1 MNMSRISKYFH
12 PNKKQ
17 EAVQEFS
24 VKGHVFRTLYKGVTI
39 PWFSICIGAIFAVF
53 NSLVLLTHYQNY
65 MAIFTGT
72 MSDLTPLW
80 LYLAASFAQYLLIF
94 AGVLADFGFVSVVTG
109 VRKKMWQKMMHLPL
123 RDFDTEAPNGMLS
136 RITSDAE
143 YASKP
148 FYAII
153 ALLQIVTYIISVSA
167 AAPKEMPQALII
179 LAVTL
184 ALALVVLFFSVKL
197 CSKATTLLQN
207 SISLQT
213 DHYTE
218 QLSSYKFIKA
228 SKGEEKAI
236 AKSLELIDT
245 RYDASLYNGFA
256 TAIQTLAENFTEIII
271 YCCAFLGG
279 IIAIEAGSI
288 TEMTPI
294 NAVYVFGMALE
305 LTLAA
310 VMTLPSYFAAT
321 FGGSKELVSVFR
333 RNEEDV
339 TRGEAFKG
347 DRTGDLKLD
356 KVSFSYQKKEVI
368 DHISVQLPE
377 KKVTAIVGSN
387 GSGKSTLLKLIDRLY
402 PTSEGELTLQG
413 EKANAV
419 SLQSW
424 REQFGI
430 VSQNA
435 SLFSGSIRSN
445 MTYGLSQEVSEDRLN
460 EVVHLARLD
469 EVIATH
475 PGGLDYEVGV
485 KGSRLSGGE
494 QERVAIARAL
504 LKDPKYLILDEA
516 TANLDRKTEEEI
528 DQGLTELMKGR
539 TVVMVA
545 HHYAPV
551 KKADYVVVMDQG
563 KVVDQGS
570 PDELLKRNSYFQ
582 ILSQGD

>member
-1 MNMSRISKYFH
+1 MSMARISKYFR

-17 EAVQEFS
+17 GDVQELT
-24 VKGHVFRTLYKGVTI
+24 VKGHVFRTLYKGVRI
-39 PWFSICIGAIFAVF
+39 PWFSICLGAIFAVF
-53 NSLVLLTHYQNY
+53 NSLVLLTQYKNY

-109 VRKKMWQKMMHLPL
+109 VRKKMWKKMMHLPL

-153 ALLQIVTYIISVSA
+153 ALLQIVTYIVAVSA
-167 AAPKEMPQALII
+167 TAPTEMPQALVI
-179 LAVTL
+179 LAITL
-184 ALALVVLFFSVKL
+184 ALAVLTLFFSVKL

-218 QLSSYKFIKA
+218 QLSSFKFIKA
-228 SKGEEKAI
+228 SRGEEKAI
-236 AKSLELIDT
+236 AKSLELIDN
-245 RYDASLYNGFA
+245 RYDASLYNAFA

-288 TEMTPI
+288 TEMTPV
-294 NAVYVFGMALE
+294 NTVYVFGMALE
-305 LTLAA
+305 LTLVA

-321 FGGSKELVSVFR
+321 FGGSKKLVSIFR
-333 RNEEDV
+333 LGEEDIS
-339 TRGEAFKG
+339 RGEPFKG
-347 DRTGDLKLD
+347 DHAGDLRLD
-356 KVSFSYQKKEVI
+356 NVTFSYQKKETI
-368 DHISVQLPE
+368 DHVSLQFPE
-377 KKVTAIVGSN
+377 GKVTAIVGSN

-402 PTSEGELTLQG
+402 PSSDGELSLQG
-413 EKANAV
+413 EKANAI
-419 SLQSW
+419 SLGSW

-445 MTYGLSQEVSEDRLN
+445 VTYGLSQPVSEERLK
-460 EVVHLARLD
+460 EVIHLARLE
-469 EVIATH
+469 EVVATH

-516 TANLDRKTEEEI
+516 TANLDRKTEDEI
-528 DQGLTELMKGR
+528 DQGLAELMKGR
-539 TVVMVA
+539 TVIMVA

-551 KKADYVVVMDQG
+551 KKADYVVVMERGKVADQG
-563 KVVDQGS
+563 RPED
-570 PDELLKRNSYFQ
+570 LLERNSYFQ
-582 ILSQGD
+582 ILAQGD

>member
-1 MNMSRISKYFH
+1 MSRISKYFR

-17 EAVQEFS
+17 GDVKELA
-24 VKGHVFRTLYKGVTI
+24 VKGHIFRTLYKGVKI
-39 PWFSICIGAIFAVF
+39 PWFSICLGAIFAVF
-53 NSLVLLTHYQNY
+53 NSLVLLTQYENY
-65 MAIFTGT
+65 LAIFTGT
-72 MSDLTPLW
+72 MTDLTPLW

-109 VRKKMWQKMMHLPL
+109 VRKKMWKKMMHLPL
-123 RDFDTEAPNGMLS
+123 RDFDTAAPNGMLS

-153 ALLQIVTYIISVSA
+153 ALLQIVTYIISVSV
-167 AAPKEMPQALII
+167 AAPKEMPQALVI
-179 LAVTL
+179 LAITL
-184 ALALVVLFFSVKL
+184 ALALVALFFSVKL

-218 QLSSYKFIKA
+218 QLSFFKFIKA
-228 SKGEEKAI
+228 SRGEEKAI
-236 AKSLELIDT
+236 AKSLELIDN
-245 RYDASLYNGFA
+245 RYDASLYSAFA

-279 IIAIEAGSI
+279 VFAIEAGSI

-305 LTLAA
+305 LTIVAI
-310 VMTLPSYFAAT
+310 MTLPSYFAAT

-333 RNEEDV
+333 RGEEDISQ
-339 TRGEAFKG
+339 GDAFNG
-347 DRTGDLKLD
+347 DQTGALRLD
-356 KVSFSYQKKEVI
+356 NVSFSYDKKEVV
-368 DHISVQLPE
+368 DHASVQLPE
-377 KKVTAIVGSN
+377 GKVTAIVGSN

-402 PTSEGELTLQG
+402 PASEGELSLQG
-413 EKANAV
+413 EKANAI

-445 MTYGLSQEVSEDRLN
+445 ITYGLSQTVDEGRLK

-469 EVIATH
+469 EVISTH
-475 PGGLDYEVGV
+475 PGGLDYDVGV

-528 DQGLTELMKGR
+528 DQGLAELMKGR

-551 KKADYVVVMDQG
+551 KKADYVVVMEQG
-563 KVVDQGS
+563 KIVDQGH
-570 PDELLKRNSYFQ
+570 PEELLKRNSYFQ
-582 ILSQGD
+582 ILAQGD